1 MPDSST
7 LRVRGPGRRR
17 PRCRR
22 QALAL
27 LGLFA
32 VLLPLLAG
40 VGAVPTHAE
49 SSPYG
54 RELAVAELA
63 DPDVY
68 KVDDNRYFLSGTSPQ
83 DDLPI
88 YTSTDLRT
96 FSLLRRYDPN
106 EHDSLHHYCHQW
118 APDLD
123 KQGDDYVLHFV
134 ANRVAKGEPCPS
146 DDSAPT
152 IFYATAPATHDDM
165 QFGAPHPLNEHTGYP
180 RTYVTA
186 GCPADGCDKAMRLDP
201 SVYFDGSRRWMH
213 YTWFLPEGGN
223 AVSAYPLDAPE
234 ELFEVTRPR
243 TPAEQEVNEAP
254 TLFGRDG
261 RQYLVYSQG
270 TTWSEYAMSYV
281 MADEVSSL
289 TRERERHSLS
299 SPLKTHDGQLIE
311 NQGHNTVTDRH
322 GQFYTLYHVGRF
334 TSTGVFAGRDV
345 YVQPLVFKAD
355 GSLYTINTVALQW
368 GAAPRGEYSIDVQ
381 TRDGVT
387 ITACLRAGNVSS
399 VVFNE
404 VCTAVGDRVVHKAD
418 IAAFRIN
425 RIVDGETVA
434 TTTLAYDGYTDS
446 LAATV

>member
-1 MPDSST
+1 MPGTSSS
-7 LRVRGPGRRR
+7 RVRGPGHRR

-22 QALAL
+22 RALTL
-27 LGLFA
+27 LGLLA
-32 VLLPLLAG
+32 VLLPLPAG
-40 VGAVPTHAE
+40 VGAVPAHAE

-54 RELAVAELA
+54 RQLVVEGLA

-68 KVDDNRYFLSGTSPQ
+68 KVDDDLYFLSGTSSQ
-83 DDLPI
+83 DVLPI

-96 FSLLRRYDPN
+96 FSLLRRYDPS
-106 EHDSLHHYCHQW
+106 EHDPLHHYCATW

-123 KQGDDYVLHFV
+123 RQGDDYVLYFV
-134 ANRVAKGEPCPS
+134 ANRVTEGEPCPS

-152 IFYATAPATHDDM
+152 IFYATAPATDDDM
-165 QFGAPHPLNEHTGYP
+165 RFGAPQTINEDTGYP
-180 RTYVTA
+180 RTHVTA
-186 GCPADGCDKAMRLDP
+186 GCPPDGCDKAMRLDP
-201 SVYFDGSRRWMH
+201 SVYSDGSRRWMH

-223 AVSAYPLDAPE
+223 AVSAYPLDAPG
-234 ELFEVTRPR
+234 ELFEVTRP
-243 TPAEQEVNEAP
+243 TTAAEENVNEAP

-261 RQYLVYSQG
+261 RHYLVYSQG
-270 TTWSEYAMSYV
+270 HYRSQYAMSYV
-281 MADEVSSL
+281 MAAQVRDL
-289 TRERERHSLS
+289 TRERERYSLS
-299 SPLKTHDGQLIE
+299 SPLRTHDGQLIE

-334 TSTGVFAGRDV
+334 TSTGAFAGRDV

-355 GSLYTINTVALQW
+355 GSLHTINTVALQW

-381 TRDGVT
+381 TRDGAE
-387 ITACLRAGNVSS
+387 ITACVRAGTVSS

-404 VCTAVGDRVVHKAD
+404 VCTAAGDRVVHKAD

-434 TTTLAYDGYTDS
+434 STTLAYDGYTDS